1 MKFEFATAGRIVFG
15 TGTLR
20 QIGGAARGLGRK
32 ALVMTGANPKRA
44 EGLIEAL
51 TAEGIAATAF
61 PVTHEPTVATVA
73 AGSELARSKAC
84 DLIIGLGGGSAID
97 AAKAVAALVTNPG
110 DVLEYLEVIGQARP
124 LAVPAAPC
132 IAIPTT
138 AGTGAEVTRNAVLAS
153 PEHKVKASLR
163 NHSMLP
169 RIAWIDPALTLDLPP
184 ALTASTGLDALTQL
198 IEPYVSCRANPLT
211 DGLCLEGL
219 RRAAGSLKTA
229 VHDGGNVKARED
241 MSIASLFSGLAL
253 ANAGL
258 GAVHG
263 FAAVIGGMFRA
274 PHGAVCAALLAPAT
288 STNVRAIRERRPD
301 DGETLQRYATVAQTL
316 TQDPRAGIEEGIA
329 WIRELVAE
337 LRIPRLADYG
347 ITAGDLP
354 EISDKAAHASSM
366 KANPLPLTSIE
377 RLEILQ
383 LAL

>member
-20 QIGGAARGLGRK
+20 QIGGAARDFGRK
-32 ALVMTGANPKRA
+32 AFVVTGANPKRA

-51 TAEGIAATAF
+51 AAERIAATVF
-61 PVTHEPTVATVA
+61 PVEHEPAVVTVTA
-73 AGSELARSKAC
+73 ASELARSKAC
-84 DLIIGLGGGSAID
+84 DLVIGLGGGSAID
-97 AAKAVAALVTNPG
+97 AAKAVAALMTNPG

-124 LAVPAAPC
+124 LAAPAAPC

-153 PEHKVKASLR
+153 PEYRVKVSLR
-163 NHSMLP
+163 HASMLP
-169 RIAWIDPALTLDLPP
+169 RIAWIDPALTFDLPP

-198 IEPYVSCRANPLT
+198 IEPYASSRANPLT
-211 DGLCLEGL
+211 DSLCLEGL
-219 RRAAGSLKTA
+219 RRAAVSLKTA
-229 VHDGGNVKARED
+229 VHDGGNFKARED

-263 FAAVIGGMFRA
+263 FAAVIGGMFHA
-274 PHGAVCAALLAPAT
+274 PHGAVCAALLAPAMDA
-288 STNVRAIRERRPD
+288 NVRAIRDRRP
-301 DGETLQRYATVAQTL
+301 DGETLQRYATVARTL
-316 TQDPRAGIEEGIA
+316 TQNPRAGIEEGIA
-329 WIRELVAE
+329 WIRELVTE
-337 LRIPRLADYG
+337 LHIPRLAEYG

-354 EISDKAAHASSM
+354 EISEKAAQASSM
-366 KANPLPLTSIE
+366 KANPLPLASGE